1 MRFRILA
8 HQGISGEA
16 KCKVIFS
23 WAAPRSQAFFPR
35 PPVCKTHF
43 VLAYQMACVVFAGK
57 ALQFMSWCCSN
68 RYSGDRCGF
77 GNEVMQ
83 LSFGGNQG
91 ALGMESYELL
101 LRISDQ
107 PELLWQHRYQ
117 DEKLSL
123 QSI

>member
-1 MRFRILA
+1 
-8 HQGISGEA
+8 
-16 KCKVIFS
+16 
-23 WAAPRSQAFFPR
+23 
-35 PPVCKTHF
+35 
-43 VLAYQMACVVFAGK
+43 
-57 ALQFMSWCCSN
+57 
-68 RYSGDRCGF
+68 
-77 GNEVMQ
+77 MQ